1 MTEKNKIKQNQVTQ
15 SATVNVVQE
24 EGFAGISRLY
34 GEKAFALIKDMHV
47 CVIGIGGVGSWVV
60 EALARSAVG
69 NITLIDYDTIALSNI
84 NRQIHTL
91 SSTLDKK
98 KCVAMQERVQQ
109 INPDCKVTIIDDFI
123 TLDNMADLLGHGYD
137 YVVDAIDSIKF
148 KAGLIYHCK
157 RNKIPVITTGGAGG
171 LTDPAAIQVVDL
183 SKTYNDALAAKVRS
197 TLREQYNF
205 TKNSKRSFRVDCVF
219 SSQQQLYPKEDGT
232 VSHEKPGIHG
242 VSLDCRFGY
251 GAASFVTG
259 TFGFIAVAHLIKK
272 FLKKQLN
279 GPAEHMT

>member
-1 MTEKNKIKQNQVTQ
+1 MTDNIQDNQED
-15 SATVNVVQE
+15 A
-24 EGFAGISRLY
+24 FAGIARLY
-34 GEKAFALIKDMHV
+34 GTEAYALIRKMHV
-47 CVIGIGGVGSWVV
+47 CVVGIGGVGSWVV

-69 NITLIDYDTIALSNI
+69 KITMIDYDTIAESNI

-91 SSTLDKK
+91 SGTIEQK
-98 KCVAMQERVQQ
+98 KCTVMQQRVKE
-109 INPDCKVTIIDDFI
+109 INPACEVNIIDDFI
-123 TLDNMADLLGHGYD
+123 TLDNMFAYISQDYD

-171 LTDPAAIQVVDL
+171 LTDPSVIKVVDL

-205 TKNSKRSFRVDCVF
+205 SKNSKRSFGIDCVF
-219 SSQQQLYPKEDGT
+219 SSQQQLYPKEDGS
-232 VSHEKPGIHG
+232 VSHQKPGIHG

-259 TFGFIAVAHLIKK
+259 TFGFIAAAHIINK
-272 FLKKQLN
+272 FLSKQSKV
-279 GPAEHMT
+279 

>member
-1 MTEKNKIKQNQVTQ
+1 MTENNP
-15 SATVNVVQE
+15 TVNNE
-24 EGFAGISRLY
+24 DAFAGINRLY
-34 GEKAFALIKDMHV
+34 GNEAYVLIRNMHV

-60 EALARSAVG
+60 EALVRSAVG
-69 NITLIDYDTIALSNI
+69 KITLIDFDTIAQSNI

-91 SSTLDKK
+91 SSTFDKK
-98 KCVAMQERVQQ
+98 KCTAMQERVKE
-109 INPDCKVTIIDDFI
+109 INPDCEVTIIDDFI
-123 TLDNMADLLGHGYD
+123 TLDNMEEYISRDYD

-148 KAGLIYHCK
+148 KAGIIYYCK

-171 LTDPAAIQVVDL
+171 LTDPSVIKVVDL

-197 TLREQYNF
+197 TLRDKYNF
-205 TKNSKRSFRVDCVF
+205 TRNTKRSFRVDCVF

-232 VSHEKPGIHG
+232 VSHAKPGVHG

-259 TFGFIAVAHLIKK
+259 TFGFIVAARVIEKYIKK
-272 FLKKQLN
+272 RIGK
-279 GPAEHMT
+279 

>member
-1 MTEKNKIKQNQVTQ
+1 MTNNNNNDK
-15 SATVNVVQE
+15 
-24 EGFAGISRLY
+24 FDGIARLY
-34 GEKAFALIKDMHV
+34 GKEAYTLIQKMHV

-69 NITLIDYDTIALSNI
+69 KITLIDFDTIEESNI
-84 NRQIHTL
+84 NRQIHALTN
-91 SSTLDKK
+91 TVNKK
-98 KCVAMQERVQQ
+98 KCTAMQERVKE
-109 INPDCKVTIIDDFI
+109 INPHCMVNIIADFI
-123 TLDNMADLLGHGYD
+123 TLENMQEHLSPDYD

-157 RNKIPVITTGGAGG
+157 RNKIPIITTGGAGG
-171 LTDPAAIQVVDL
+171 LTDPSVIKVVDL

-197 TLREQYNF
+197 TLRDQYNF
-205 TKNSKRSFRVDCVF
+205 TRNPKRSFRVDCVF
-219 SSQQQLYPKEDGT
+219 SSQQQLYPKDDGS

-259 TFGFIAVAHLIKK
+259 TFGFIAAAHVIKK
-272 FLKKQLN
+272 YLHKKSN
-279 GPAEHMT
+279 NAN

>member
-1 MTEKNKIKQNQVTQ
+1 MIENNNED
-15 SATVNVVQE
+15 A
-24 EGFAGISRLY
+24 FAGIERLY
-34 GEKAFALIKDMHV
+34 GKEAYALIQKMHV
-47 CVIGIGGVGSWVV
+47 CVVGIGGVGSWVV

-69 NITLIDYDTIALSNI
+69 KITLIDFDTIATSNM

-91 SSTLDKK
+91 SKTIDKK
-98 KCVAMQERVQQ
+98 KCTAMQERVQK
-109 INPDCKVTIIDDFI
+109 INPCCDVTIIDDFI
-123 TLDNMADLLGHGYD
+123 TLENMADYLLRDYD

-148 KAGLIYHCK
+148 KAGLIYFCK

-171 LTDPAAIQVVDL
+171 LTDPSVIKVADL

-197 TLREQYNF
+197 TLRDQYNF
-205 TKNSKRSFRVDCVF
+205 TRNPKRSFRIDCVF
-219 SSQQQLYPKEDGT
+219 SGQQQLYPKEDGT

-259 TFGFIAVAHLIKK
+259 TFGFIATAHIINK
-272 FLKKQLN
+272 FLKKN
-279 GPAEHMT
+279 

>member
-1 MTEKNKIKQNQVTQ
+1 MSNSPID
-15 SATVNVVQE
+15 E
-24 EGFAGISRLY
+24 ESFAGIARLY
-34 GEKAFALIKDMHV
+34 GEDAFALIKNMHV
-47 CVIGIGGVGSWVV
+47 CVVGIGGVGSWVV

-69 NITLIDYDTIALSNI
+69 KITLIDYDTIALSNV

-91 SSTLDKK
+91 SSTIDEK
-98 KCVAMQERVQQ
+98 KCIAMQARVKQ
-109 INPDCKVTIIDDFI
+109 INPDCDVSIIDDFI
-123 TLDNMADLLGHGYD
+123 TLDNMAELLNNGYD

-171 LTDPAAIQVVDL
+171 LTDPSVISVVDL

-197 TLREQYNF
+197 TLRDHYNF
-205 TKNSKRSFRVDCVF
+205 TRNPKRSFRVDCVF
-219 SSQQQLYPKEDGT
+219 SSEQQRYPKDDGT

-259 TFGFIAVAHLIKK
+259 TFGFVAAAHILKK
-272 FLKKQLN
+272 FLAKNISNK
-279 GPAEHMT
+279 

>member
-1 MTEKNKIKQNQVTQ
+1 MN
-15 SATVNVVQE
+15 E
-24 EGFAGISRLY
+24 ETPIDNIADEDGFAGIARLY
-34 GEKAFALIKDMHV
+34 GNEAYALIKNMHV
-47 CVIGIGGVGSWVV
+47 CVVGIGGVGSWVV

-69 NITLIDYDTIALSNI
+69 KITLIDYDTIAVSNV

-91 SSTLDKK
+91 SSTIDKK
-98 KCVAMQERVQQ
+98 KCTAMQERVKQ
-109 INPDCKVTIIDDFI
+109 INPDCDVTIIDDFI
-123 TLDNMADLLGHGYD
+123 TLDNMAELLNNGYD

-171 LTDPAAIQVVDL
+171 LTDPSVISVVDL

-197 TLREQYNF
+197 TLRDQYNF
-205 TKNSKRSFRVDCVF
+205 TRNPKRSFRVDCVF
-219 SSQQQLYPKEDGT
+219 SSQQQLYPKDDGS

-259 TFGFIAVAHLIKK
+259 TFGFIAAAHIIQKH
-272 FLKKQLN
+272 LKKNLS
-279 GPAEHMT
+279 

>member
-1 MTEKNKIKQNQVTQ
+1 MN
-15 SATVNVVQE
+15 E
-24 EGFAGISRLY
+24 ETPIDNNASEDGFAGIARLY
-34 GEKAFALIKDMHV
+34 GNDAYALIKNMHV
-47 CVIGIGGVGSWVV
+47 CVVGIGGVGSWVV

-69 NITLIDYDTIALSNI
+69 KITLIDYDTIALSNV

-91 SSTLDKK
+91 SSTIDKK
-98 KCVAMQERVQQ
+98 KCTAMQERVKQ
-109 INPDCKVTIIDDFI
+109 INPDCDVTIIDDFI
-123 TLDNMADLLGHGYD
+123 TLDNMAELLNNGYD

-171 LTDPAAIQVVDL
+171 LTDPSVISVVDL

-197 TLREQYNF
+197 TLRDQYNF
-205 TKNSKRSFRVDCVF
+205 TRNPKRSFRVDCVF
-219 SSQQQLYPKEDGT
+219 SSQQQLYPKDDGS

-259 TFGFIAVAHLIKK
+259 SFGFIAAAHIIKK
-272 FLKKQLN
+272 YLKKNL
-279 GPAEHMT
+279 T